1 MKKHIFIA
9 WVLFFVLTLT
19 SCQKAITGSEVY
31 SFPEPT
37 TSITVSFC
45 AQGQETV
52 FAIGSKENNENTS
65 SVVSVIEWFYS
76 LEMTVCDKLE
86 AVEGAKSYI
95 FYIKESDAF
104 TYEDRGTK
112 AYILMEDSC
121 YKVKNP
127 TNLPIGLN

>member
-1 MKKHIFIA
+1 MKKSIIIA
-9 WVLFFVLTLT
+9 WVLFCVLTLT

-45 AQGQETV
+45 SQGQE
-52 FAIGSKENNENTS
+52 AIFVIDSRENNENTS

-76 LEMTVCDKLE
+76 LQMTVCDKPE

-95 FYIKESDAF
+95 FYVKESDAF

-112 AYILMEDSC
+112 AYILIGDSC

-127 TNLPIGLN
+127 TAPPIVLN